1 MRLAVLIPRREVG
14 HFGREERHGSKYKQ
28 NQNGQGKEKKKK
40 NPLPNAGGCS
50 HSLTQKD
57 RNCQEGLS

>member
-28 NQNGQGKEKKKK
+28 NQNGQGKKKL
-40 NPLPNAGGCS
+40 NPLSNAGGCS
-50 HSLTQKD
+50 DSLTQKD
-57 RNCQEGLS
+57 HNCQEGLS